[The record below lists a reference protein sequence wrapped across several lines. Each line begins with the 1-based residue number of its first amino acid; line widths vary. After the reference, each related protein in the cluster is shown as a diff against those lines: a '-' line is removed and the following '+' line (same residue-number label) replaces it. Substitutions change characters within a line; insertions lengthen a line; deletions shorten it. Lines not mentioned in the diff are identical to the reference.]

1 MAAKTVLIT
10 GGASGIGAATALRFA
25 RAGSQVIVADSNT
38 AKAELVME
46 QVHALGATG
55 FVQPVDLAD
64 EAALAACGKEVA
76 RRVDALHVLV
86 NNAGV
91 VRTCPI
97 AETGHADWD
106 LQMAVNLHAPA
117 LLAKALLPLL
127 VAASGAAIVNI
138 SSEAGF
144 RPRPNSWVYDASK
157 AAICALTRTM
167 ASEFCSYGIRVNTV
181 APGWTVTEMHFAQ
194 AADPGVRKRE
204 LEEREIDGCILR
216 RLGRPEEIANA
227 IYFLASDE
235 ASYITATTLHV
246 DGGRVA
252 H

>member
-1 MAAKTVLIT
+1 MEGRTVLVT
-10 GGASGIGAATALRFA
+10 GGASGIGAATVLRFA
-25 RAGSQVIVADSNT
+25 RAGSQVIVVDSNR
-38 AKAELVME
+38 AKAEQVME

-64 EAALAACGKEVA
+64 EAAIAACGEEVA

-86 NNAGV
+86 NNAGI

-106 LQMAVNLHAPA
+106 LQMAVNLRAPA
-117 LLAKALLPLL
+117 LMAKALLPLL

-144 RPRPNSWVYDASK
+144 RPRPNSWVYDAGK

-167 ASEFCSYGIRVNTV
+167 ASEFYSYAIRVNTV

-194 AADPGVRKRE
+194 AADPDVRKHE
-204 LEEREIDGCILR
+204 LEDKEIDSCILR

-227 IYFLASDE
+227 IFFLASDE

>member
-127 VAASGAAIVNI
+127 VAAHGAAIVNI